1 MNAYDY
7 RGKTALVTGAS
18 SGIGRV
24 FAAELAARGVA
35 RLILVARR
43 EGVLRQ
49 VGEDL
54 AAKFGTQVDV
64 IAADLAV
71 PAACQ
76 RVADQ
81 VAATGAGV
89 DVLVNNAGFA
99 THGQLDSHAD
109 RAVLAEEVQ
118 LNCAAL
124 AGLTAMFLPPM
135 RERGTGVVINVAS
148 TAAFQPLP
156 HMAVYGATKAFV
168 LSFSEA
174 LWGENRD
181 SGVRVLALCP
191 GATDTAFF
199 DRVGAQEAS
208 VGRREPPEAVV
219 ARALHGVDRGQPTVI
234 SGTAN
239 WAMAASLR
247 LLPRRQIIAVAERA
261 MRPRHREPASA

>member
-1 MNAYDY
+1 
-7 RGKTALVTGAS
+7 
-18 SGIGRV
+18 
-24 FAAELAARGVA
+24 
-35 RLILVARR
+35 
-43 EGVLRQ
+43 
-49 VGEDL
+49 
-54 AAKFGTQVDV
+54 VDV

-71 PAACQ
+71 PGAYQ

-81 VAATGAGV
+81 VAAAGARV

-99 THGQLDSHAD
+99 SHGLLDTAAD

-124 AGLTAMFLPPM
+124 AGLTAIFLPPM
-135 RERGTGVVINVAS
+135 RERGTDVVINVAS

-199 DRVGAQEAS
+199 DRVGAAEAS
-208 VGRREPPEAVV
+208 VGRREQPEQVV
-219 ARALHGVDRGQPTVI
+219 ARALRGVDKGQPTVI

-239 WAMAASLR
+239 WAMAAALR
-247 LLPRRQIIAVAERA
+247 LLPRRQIIAVAERT
-261 MRPRHREPASA
+261 MRPRRREPASA